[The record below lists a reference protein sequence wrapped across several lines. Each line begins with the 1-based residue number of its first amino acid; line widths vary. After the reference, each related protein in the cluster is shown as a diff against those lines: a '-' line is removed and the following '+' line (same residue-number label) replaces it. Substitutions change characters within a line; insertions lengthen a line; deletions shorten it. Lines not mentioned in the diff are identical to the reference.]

1 MLTKIAE
8 LYIEFINQERLRYG
22 YQVATI
28 DFKVNEKSGQIDLL
42 IPSYYYDIESGTPP
56 KSQKVP
62 ILNIV
67 NWLKKIG
74 ENATN
79 NAVFAIQTA
88 IYNNGVKP
96 KKGFVS
102 NPINNASD
110 PSLEIMS
117 INLSEY
123 LEQKIKAIR

>member
-22 YQVATI
+22 YKVAKI
-28 DFKVNEKSGQIDLL
+28 DFKVNEKTAEIDLL
-42 IPSYYYDIESGTPP
+42 IPLYYYDIESGKSP
-56 KSQKVP
+56 KTQKVP

-74 ENATN
+74 EPATN
-79 NAVFAIQTA
+79 NAAFAIQTA
-88 IYNNGVKP
+88 IYNNGIKP

-102 NPINNASD
+102 NPINSAAD

-123 LEQKIKAIR
+123 LEQKVKNIK

>member
-22 YQVATI
+22 YQVANI
-28 DFKVNEKSGQIDLL
+28 DYKVNEKTGQIDLF
-42 IPSYYYDIESGTPP
+42 IPSYYYDIEVGTPP

-62 ILNIV
+62 IQNIV

-79 NAVFAIQTA
+79 NTVFAIQTA

-102 NPINNASD
+102 NPINNAAD
-110 PSLEIMS
+110 PSLDIMS

-123 LEQKIKAIR
+123 LEQKIKAI

>member
-22 YQVATI
+22 YKVAKI
-28 DFKVNEKSGQIDLL
+28 DFKVNEKTGQIDLL
-42 IPSYYYDIESGTPP
+42 IPSYYYDIEAGTPP

-79 NAVFAIQTA
+79 NAAYAIQTA

-102 NPINNASD
+102 NPISNAAD

-123 LEQKIKAIR
+123 LETKIKNIK

>member
-22 YQVATI
+22 YQVANI
-28 DFKVNEKSGQIDLL
+28 DFKVNEKAGQIDLF
-42 IPSYYYDIESGTPP
+42 IPNYYYDIESGTPP

-62 ILNIV
+62 IQNIV

-102 NPINNASD
+102 NPINKAAD
-110 PSLEIMS
+110 PSVEIMS

-123 LEQKIKAIR
+123 LEQKIKAIK

>member
-28 DFKVNEKSGQIDLL
+28 DFKVNEKTGQIDLL

-74 ENATN
+74 EVATN
-79 NAVFAIQTA
+79 NAAFAIQTA

-96 KKGFVS
+96 KKGFVT

-123 LEQKIKAIR
+123 LEQKIKAI

>member
-8 LYIEFINQERLRYG
+8 LYIEFINQERLKYG
-22 YQVATI
+22 YSVAKI
-28 DFKVNEKSGQIDLL
+28 DFKVNEKTGQIDLL
-42 IPSYYYDIESGTPP
+42 IPSYYYDIEAGTPP

-79 NAVFAIQTA
+79 NAVYAIQTA
-88 IYNNGVKP
+88 IYNNGVQA

>member
-22 YQVATI
+22 YQVANI
-28 DFKVNEKSGQIDLL
+28 DFKVNEKTGQIDLF
-42 IPSYYYDIESGTPP
+42 IPSYYYDIEVGTPP

-62 ILNIV
+62 IQNIV

-102 NPINNASD
+102 NPINNAAD

-123 LEQKIKAIR
+123 LEQKIKAIK

>member
-8 LYIEFINQERLRYG
+8 LYIEFINQERLRYS
-22 YQVATI
+22 YKISTI
-28 DFKVNEKSGQIDLL
+28 DYNVNEKTGQIDLL

-56 KSQKVP
+56 KSKKVP
-62 ILNIV
+62 ILKIV

-74 ENATN
+74 ETASN
-79 NAVFAIQTA
+79 NSAFAIQTA
-88 IYNNGVKP
+88 IYNNGIKP

-102 NPINNASD
+102 NPIRNAAD
-110 PSLEIMS
+110 PSLEIMN

-123 LEQKIKAIR
+123 LETKIKAIK